1 MRCLA
6 GMTPGRMP
14 DCRAECGRRGDGAV
28 WGTPVRGRAGGSLV
42 LRRTGRARRRPVEDC
57 GAAVGECRAAG
68 EGCRAVV
75 GECRGGQSAGSVGR
89 VAAGDCRTLSGDGR
103 NSDRGS
109 EGASRDNRAAGEGC
123 RAVAGECRSGQSAG
137 RGSRAFSRGGRGSVR
152 GNVRKTGGAAGSRQ
166 VSGPERGCVRA
177 VWEERAFFLSVCRV
191 LGQSGAAAGECGRV
205 SGQGR
210 GLSGGA
216 A

>member
-1 MRCLA
+1 MRCRA

-14 DCRAECGRRGDGAV
+14 DCRAECGRRGDEAV
-28 WGTPVRGRAGGSLV
+28 WRMPVRGWAGGSV
-42 LRRTGRARRRPVEDC
+42 ALRLGRARRRTVES
-57 GAAVGECRAAG
+57 CRAAD
-68 EGCRAVV
+68 RD
-75 GECRGGQSAGSVGR
+75 GQ
-89 VAAGDCRTLSGDGR
+89 VADGDCRTLSGDGR

-137 RGSRAFSRGGRGSVR
+137 RGSRAFSRGVRGNVWGSVR
-152 GNVRKTGGAAGSRQ
+152 GNVWKTGGAAGSRQ
-166 VSGPERGCVRA
+166 VSGPGRGCVRA
-177 VWEERAFFLSVCRV
+177 VWEERAFFRSVCRG